1 MIDTPIRHCQNNG
14 NRNSCIVFYV
24 NKNNIHFIC
33 LIVNKLHKIPKWYLS
48 EFVNMSTYYERQ
60 KSLFNTLKDA
70 EEQYSFSK
78 TNKVS
83 PDTDYGVIDRCA
95 YRKLKHEMKK
105 FVGKESI
112 FKRPEAKLRNCL
124 RSKTVPDHVK
134 NPDKWVYYT
143 LSDVTA
149 EQMSDATNT
158 ATALALIRE
167 LEERNSEKD
176 TMDDDSHESFVFKK
190 PIFKASKTLKVKPI
204 EDEEKPIVKPNKII
218 MPEYVVGVSKKKEK
232 KNKIQ
237 VSNENPDRTKKVE
250 LKLNHLTDMGD
261 DCDE

>member
-1 MIDTPIRHCQNNG
+1 
-14 NRNSCIVFYV
+14 
-24 NKNNIHFIC
+24 
-33 LIVNKLHKIPKWYLS
+33 
-48 EFVNMSTYYERQ
+48 MSSYFERQ

-78 TNKVS
+78 TNKAS
-83 PDTDYGVIDRCA
+83 PDTDYGVIDRSA
-95 YRKLKHEMKK
+95 YRKLKNEMKK

-124 RSKTVPDHVK
+124 RPKTVPDHVK
-134 NPDKWVYYT
+134 NPDKWVYYS

-167 LEERNSEKD
+167 LEERNIEKHS
-176 TMDDDSHESFVFKK
+176 MDEDSHDSFVFKK
-190 PIFKASKTLKVKPI
+190 PLFKASKTLKVKPI
-204 EDEEKPIVKPNKII
+204 EDDEKPTIKQTKII

-232 KNKIQ
+232 KNKVQI
-237 VSNENPDRTKKVE
+237 SNDNSNRTKKVE
-250 LKLNHLTDMGD
+250 LKLNHLTDLD
-261 DCDE
+261 DESED